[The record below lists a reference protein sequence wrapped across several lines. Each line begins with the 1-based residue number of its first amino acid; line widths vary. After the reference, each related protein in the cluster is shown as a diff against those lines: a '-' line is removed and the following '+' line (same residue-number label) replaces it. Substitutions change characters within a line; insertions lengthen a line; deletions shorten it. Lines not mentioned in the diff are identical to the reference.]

1 MEIKG
6 RFDHFNFNV
15 LDLEKS
21 IRFYEKALGL
31 KEVRRK
37 TASDGSFILVYMGDG
52 ETSFTL
58 ELTWLRDRKEPYDL
72 GEGEYHLCLRVPGDY
87 DKVRAFH
94 KEMGCVCYE
103 NTDMKQNTLHP
114 DFRKF
119 DEIRILIMHRLPT
132 ITTSFS
138 TFSCLNS
145 EGKIYLL
152 LNFSV

>member
-103 NTDMKQNTLHP
+103 NTDMASILSAIPMDIGSKYYLYRYIETEHTSP
-114 DFRKF
+114 GFPK
-119 DEIRILIMHRLPT
+119 IR
-132 ITTSFS
+132 
-138 TFSCLNS
+138 
-145 EGKIYLL
+145 
-152 LNFSV
+152 